1 MRTSGVLGTWF
12 DVNNGSSAILVCLR
26 AVGAL
31 YVAAYSLPTRYV
43 LSRRSE
49 SGGARLGLQGE
60 ADDLDF
66 DKAVLATLVGHDL
79 REEPEGLD
87 SYYVVGRADQEEAV
101 AESAASVS
109 SSGSPGL
116 LSRLR
121 GDHRPRRRGGLSGYL
136 SSPTYLHDRV
146 LAFCHDEGADTSYR
160 DSLQGAARFLREHH
174 PGEREPYSP
183 PSPRAS
189 TSLQLTR

>member
-1 MRTSGVLGTWF
+1 MCANPIPRGRLKAS
-12 DVNNGSSAILVCLR
+12 
-26 AVGAL
+26 
-31 YVAAYSLPTRYV
+31 
-43 LSRRSE
+43 
-49 SGGARLGLQGE
+49 GARLGLQGE
-60 ADDLDF
+60 PDDLDF
-66 DKAVLATLVGHDL
+66 DNAVLTTLVGHDL

-87 SYYVVGRADQEEAV
+87 SYYVVGRADHQEAA

-121 GDHRPRRRGGLSGYL
+121 GDHRPPRRRGGHSSYL

-174 PGEREPYSP
+174 PGERDPTP
-183 PSPRAS
+183 PHPNLPSGCV
-189 TSLQLTR
+189 